1 MTFRFERAVEDNLG
15 LPRNLAGGLM
25 LGWGRPEDTEA
36 LAEFQ
41 GRIFAEGDEPDAS
54 AIAGVH
60 DWMNGQHP
68 TVGPGDF
75 TLVTDENQ
83 GGKIVSSLNLI
94 SQIWAYDSISFGVG
108 QVEAVGT
115 DPEYRR
121 RGLVR
126 QQFEVVHA
134 RSQARGELMQVI
146 GGIPWYYRQF
156 GYEMGLAMQGER
168 NLFWHNTTKLASD
181 QTEAY
186 RLRPATQGDIALLSR
201 LYAIHCA
208 ASLVTQIRS
217 ETEWRYELTSTHPLS
232 ESHRRFFIVEEIGGG
247 SPGYIEIGYYSEAI
261 AVRELAVLPG
271 HPLRLVC
278 EFLTRALKILSDE
291 RVAAENKP
299 EPFNFAT
306 FSLGTDHPGYTAL
319 GKQLGP
325 QNLPYAWYVR
335 IPDLPLF
342 LHRIAPALDKRL
354 QASVFDGYSGRLR
367 LNFYRSHLTLTW
379 ERGKLT
385 EIGTYTPE
393 TLEDGD
399 AAFPD
404 LTFLQLLLGY
414 RSMTELE
421 RAYQDCRMY
430 PDSNVKNQRTAA
442 LLNALFPQRSSSVAA
457 SG

>member
-1 MTFRFERAVEDNLG
+1 MVLR
-15 LPRNLAGGLM
+15 
-25 LGWGRPEDTEA
+25 WGKPEDTEA
-36 LAEFQ
+36 LTEFQ
-41 GRIFAEGDEPDAS
+41 GWIFAEDSQPDES
-54 AIAGVH
+54 VIAGVH

-75 TLVTDENQ
+75 TIVTDENK
-83 GGKIVSSLNLI
+83 GNKIVSSLNLI
-94 SQIWAYDSISFGVG
+94 SQIWAYDGIPFGVG
-108 QVEAVGT
+108 QIEAVGT

-121 RGLVR
+121 KGLVR

-134 RSQARGELMQVI
+134 RSKLRGELMQVI

-156 GYEMGLAMQGER
+156 GYEMALAMQGER
-168 NLFWHNTTKLASD
+168 NLFWSSSTKLASD
-181 QTEAY
+181 QTEIY
-186 RLRPATQGDIALLSR
+186 RLRPATPDDIGLLAR

-208 ASLVTQIRS
+208 SSLVTQVRN
-217 ETEWRYELTSTHPLS
+217 ETEWRYELTATHPKS
-232 ESHRRFFIVEEIGGG
+232 ESHRRFFIIEQTPGN
-247 SPGYIEIGYYSEAI
+247 PLGYIEIGYYPEAI

-271 HPLRLVC
+271 QPLRLVC
-278 EFLTRALKILSDE
+278 EFLTRALKTLSDE
-291 RVAAENKP
+291 RATTENKT
-299 EPFNFAT
+299 EPFSFAT

-342 LHRIAPALDKRL
+342 LYHIAPILDKRL
-354 QASVFDGYSGRLR
+354 RASVFDGYSGTLR

-385 EIGTYTPE
+385 HVGTYTPE
-393 TLEDGD
+393 TIEDGD

-414 RSMTELE
+414 RSMAELE
-421 RAYQDCRMY
+421 RAYQDCRIY
-430 PDSNVKNQRTAA
+430 PDSSVKNQLTAT
-442 LLNALFPQRSSSVAA
+442 LLDALFPQRSSSVVA